1 MKTILKILTLL
12 IFISCK
18 AQTLTPLYN
27 DGTSPNDGIHASRY
41 YKDVD
46 NDYDPYVGTWSG
58 TLGNAELT
66 IIFNKVTNHFSGGQ
80 TYSDILVGEYQY
92 KENGVLLVDTYP
104 DLMIDNGVD
113 VPNIVNQDP
122 WQNNI
127 ASEGIKTDNRG
138 IPPCAECAPNTR
150 FIILGIADPTRTNI
164 DGKIRMARFV
174 ENGIEKIR
182 MRINKTFVDTQGVSS
197 ANYTGLR
204 YLTIPENSIW
214 TFTKVE

>member
-104 DLMIDNGVD
+104 D
-113 VPNIVNQDP
+113 
-122 WQNNI
+122 
-127 ASEGIKTDNRG
+127 GIKTDNRG

-214 TFTKVE
+214 TLTKVE